1 VPRISNTPFGLL
13 FFVLLVSYYIVIVNA
28 ELVKR
33 LAFAC
38 GFDLCGITTPEI
50 IPEARERLFSWLQE
64 GYHGEMA
71 WLESTKE
78 KRVDP
83 TKLLDNVQ
91 SIIMLGLNYYQP
103 NKPTINSGA
112 PDLVLGRCPH
122 LPMCNNKLG
131 ADGDVCRPH
140 EGVFQQTLKS
150 GTPRVTSLDVPKG
163 YGRVS
168 RYARGKDYHKV
179 IAKKTK
185 HLIYKLWENLEKNT
199 SHVFYSWVDY
209 GAFLEKAYAEKAGL
223 GFIGKNSILINRQFG
238 SWIFLSEIL
247 TTLKLEPDNPK
258 AINHGRCGKCRL
270 CIDACPTGA
279 IVADRTID
287 ARRCISYLTVER
299 PSDIPE
305 ILARQMDSLIFGC
318 DICQEVCPHNGRAR
332 LTSHRELLPKY
343 GVGEFL
349 DARAV
354 LRLQSQEQSYALT
367 AGTPLTRPKLDGLK
381 RNAQIVLE
389 NQSRATEG
397 V

>member
-1 VPRISNTPFGLL
+1 VTSG
-13 FFVLLVSYYIVIVNA
+13 IV
-28 ELVKR
+28 KQ

-50 IPEARERLFSWLQE
+50 IPEAKDHFLSWL
-64 GYHGEMA
+64 GKDYHGEMK
-71 WLESTKE
+71 WLEATKE

-83 TKLLDNVQ
+83 SKLMENVQ

-103 NKPTINSGA
+103 NAGDTGSKPTLKGGA
-112 PDLVLGRCPH
+112 PV
-122 LPMCNNKLG
+122 
-131 ADGDVCRPH
+131 
-140 EGVFQQTLKS
+140 
-150 GTPRVTSLDVPKG
+150 G

-168 RYARGKDYHKV
+168 RYARGRDYHKV
-179 IAKKTK
+179 VAKKTK
-185 HLIYKLWENLEKNT
+185 HLIFKLREKLEQKSRHESFHESCHES
-199 SHVFYSWVDY
+199 SHDFFGWVDY

-238 SWIFLSEIL
+238 SWIFLSEVL
-247 TTLKLEPDNPK
+247 TTLKLEPDDPH

-279 IVADRTID
+279 IVADKTVD
-287 ARRCISYLTVER
+287 ANRCISYLTIER
-299 PSDIPE
+299 PTDIPE
-305 ILARQMDSLIFGC
+305 VLAKQMDSLIFGC
-318 DICQEVCPHNGRAR
+318 DICQEVCPHNGRAK
-332 LTSHRELLPKY
+332 LTGHKELLPQY

-354 LRLQSQEQSYALT
+354 LRLPSQERFYALT

-389 NQSRATEG
+389 NQKRSTE
-397 V
+397 VV